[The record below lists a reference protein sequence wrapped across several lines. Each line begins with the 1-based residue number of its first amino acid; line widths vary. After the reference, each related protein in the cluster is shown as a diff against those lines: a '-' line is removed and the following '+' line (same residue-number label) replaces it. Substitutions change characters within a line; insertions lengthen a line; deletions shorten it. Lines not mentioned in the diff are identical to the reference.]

1 MEATFRTRLSLEGV
15 GIVERKKAPMFTE
28 FAKRFIEHVNVRNES
43 KPMTVSFYA
52 AKLSRLLE
60 HSPLAS
66 VRLDKVDEALM
77 SGTLPH
83 VARKCHPQQFNRE
96 LAPLMKML
104 RLAETWKEMVRAPK
118 IQL

>member
-60 HSPLAS
+60 HSPWRRFVS
-66 VRLDKVDEALM
+66 TKW
-77 SGTLPH
+77 
-83 VARKCHPQQFNRE
+83 
-96 LAPLMKML
+96 MK
-104 RLAETWKEMVRAPK
+104 PS
-118 IQL
+118 